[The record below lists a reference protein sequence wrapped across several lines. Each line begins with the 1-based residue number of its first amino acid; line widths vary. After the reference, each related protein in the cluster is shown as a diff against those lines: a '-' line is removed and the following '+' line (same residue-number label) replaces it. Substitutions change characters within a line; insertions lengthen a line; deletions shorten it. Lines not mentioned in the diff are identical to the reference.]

1 MPVKRTIKDVVEEQV
16 KELIEDKVEKLTV
29 KDVVEEQVKELIEDK
44 VEQLTVKVEP
54 KKINKVTPYKDK
66 SWYVKWGSSFI
77 LIIGMALTAMDI
89 QPYNMCFHL
98 LGVAGWF
105 IVGVWW
111 HDRALMFINAIAM
124 GIFFAGIV
132 AYIN

>member
-16 KELIEDKVEKLTV
+16 KELID
-29 KDVVEEQVKELIEDK
+29 DK

-54 KKINKVTPYKDK
+54 KRINKVTPYKDK

-89 QPYNMCFHL
+89 QPFNLFFHFV
-98 LGVAGWF
+98 GVVGWF

-111 HDRALMFINAIAM
+111 HDRALMFINAIAT

-132 AYIN
+132 AHFN